1 MSHKLTSNSLNNR
14 PLKDETKL
22 LDKLF
27 STVVKF
33 SPKLLIAILILPV
46 LGGLLGVLLPAFGWL
61 PALDRT
67 QFGLQ
72 GFQQLVQT
80 PGIAQ
85 MIGLSFFS
93 SIVSGLLAFV
103 ITLLLLANYFDSPWL
118 ARIQRLLGPILVIPH
133 AATAIAIAF
142 LITPSGMIARL
153 LSPWLTG
160 WQSPTDWLLPHDPY
174 GISIIL
180 GLTLK
185 ELPFLLLMTL
195 GAIAQPELNIKL
207 RAQYRVALSL
217 GYYPITAF
225 FKAVLPNIYPLMRL
239 PMLAILAYASA
250 SVEMPLILG
259 PNTPPTLA
267 VAIMNWFH
275 DVDLSLRIKA
285 SAGAILQLFVTLSV
299 LFTWWLLEK
308 ITRAISSKSLSNGQ
322 RTYGDVFW
330 SKIINIFTLLLISF
344 IALAL
349 IGMVFWS
356 FAGFW
361 QFPLALPE
369 QWVIMHWQSALL
381 QVQTPIINSLSI
393 GLVATSIALILTL
406 LTLEFEKQNGA
417 QLSRFSSVIIYLPL
431 MIPSIAFL
439 FGLVWLQEAVHSK
452 ATFINVALAHLLF
465 VLPYVFLS
473 LATSYRLLDSRYA
486 QVAASLG
493 ASPIKIFLQLSLP
506 QLLMPMMMASAL
518 GLAISFSQ
526 YLPTLLVGG
535 GRLNTVTT
543 EAVSL
548 ANGASRRTSAVY
560 ALIQMLL
567 PAIAFSLIW
576 LISMRK
582 NRQKAQVKHN
592 NKTASYITKV
602 NR

>member
-1 MSHKLTSNSLNNR
+1 MSNSLI
-14 PLKDETKL
+14 TKTKTR
-22 LDKLF
+22 DSFF
-27 STVVKF
+27 STIVKI
-33 SPKLLIAILILPV
+33 SPKLLMAILILPV
-46 LGGLLGVLLPAFGWL
+46 LGGLLGVILPAFGWL
-61 PALDRT
+61 PALDKT
-67 QFGLQ
+67 QFNLQ
-72 GFQQLVQT
+72 GFEQLMQT

-93 SIVSGLLAFV
+93 SMVSGLLAFI
-103 ITLLLLANYFDSPWL
+103 ITLLLIATYFDSPWL

-133 AATAIAIAF
+133 AAAAIAIAF

-153 LSPWLTG
+153 LSPWITG
-160 WQSPTDWLLPHDPY
+160 WQSPIDWLLPHDPY
-174 GISIIL
+174 GISIIM

-195 GAIAQPELNIKL
+195 SAIAQPALNIKL
-207 RAQYRVALSL
+207 RAQYRLALSL
-217 GYYPITAF
+217 GYYPMTAF

-239 PMLAILAYASA
+239 PILAILAYASA

-285 SAGAILQLFVTLSV
+285 SAGALLQLLITVAV
-299 LFTWWLLEK
+299 LITWWILERLTLA
-308 ITRAISSKSLSNGQ
+308 ITCKSLSNGQ
-322 RTYGDVFW
+322 RQYGDIVWAKVISVF
-330 SKIINIFTLLLISF
+330 TVLLISS

-349 IGMVFWS
+349 LGMVFWS
-356 FAGFW
+356 FAGYW

-369 QWVIMHWQSALL
+369 QWVLLHWKSALL

-393 GLVATSIALILTL
+393 GFVSTSVAVILTL
-406 LTLEFEKQNGA
+406 LTLEYEKQNGA
-417 QLSRFSSVIIYLPL
+417 QLSNYSSLIIYLPL

-439 FGLVWLQEAVHSK
+439 FGLVWLQEALHSK
-452 ATFINVALAHLLF
+452 TTFINVALAHLLF

-473 LATSYRLLDSRYA
+473 LATSYRKLDPRYA

-493 ASPIKIFLQLSLP
+493 ASPLKIFLQVSLP
-506 QLLMPMMMASAL
+506 QLLMPILMASAL

-567 PAIAFSLIW
+567 PAIAFSMIW
-576 LISMRK
+576 LVST
-582 NRQKAQVKHN
+582 RQNKQRAQQM
-592 NKTASYITKV
+592 KTEVTL
-602 NR
+602 

>member
-1 MSHKLTSNSLNNR
+1 MSNSLI
-14 PLKDETKL
+14 TKTKTR
-22 LDKLF
+22 DSFF
-27 STVVKF
+27 STIVNI
-33 SPKLLIAILILPV
+33 SPKLLMAILILPV
-46 LGGLLGVLLPAFGWL
+46 LGGLLGVILPAFGWL
-61 PALDRT
+61 PALDKT
-67 QFGLQ
+67 QFNLQ
-72 GFQQLVQT
+72 GFEQLMQT

-93 SIVSGLLAFV
+93 SMVSGLLAFI
-103 ITLLLLANYFDSPWL
+103 ITLLLIATYFDSPWL

-133 AATAIAIAF
+133 AAAAIAIAF

-153 LSPWLTG
+153 LSPWITG
-160 WQSPTDWLLPHDPY
+160 WQSPIDWLLPHDPY
-174 GISIIL
+174 GISIIM

-195 GAIAQPELNIKL
+195 SAIAQPALNIKL
-207 RAQYRVALSL
+207 CAQYRLALSL
-217 GYYPITAF
+217 GYYPMTAF

-239 PMLAILAYASA
+239 PILAILAYASA

-285 SAGAILQLFVTLSV
+285 SAGALLQLLITVAV
-299 LFTWWLLEK
+299 LITWWILERLTLA
-308 ITRAISSKSLSNGQ
+308 ITCKSLSNGQ
-322 RTYGDVFW
+322 RQYGDILWAKV
-330 SKIINIFTLLLISF
+330 INIFTVLLISS

-349 IGMVFWS
+349 LGMVFWS
-356 FAGFW
+356 FAGYW

-369 QWVIMHWQSALL
+369 QWVLLHWKSALI

-393 GLVATSIALILTL
+393 GLVSTSVAVTLTL

-417 QLSRFSSVIIYLPL
+417 QLSNYSSLIIYLPL

-439 FGLVWLQEAVHSK
+439 FGLVWLQEALHSK
-452 ATFINVALAHLLF
+452 TTFINVALAHLLF

-473 LATSYRLLDSRYA
+473 LATSYRKLDPRYA

-493 ASPIKIFLQLSLP
+493 ASPLKIFLQVSLP
-506 QLLMPMMMASAL
+506 QLFMPILMASAL

-567 PAIAFSLIW
+567 PAIAFSMIW
-576 LISMRK
+576 LVST
-582 NRQKAQVKHN
+582 RQ
-592 NKTASYITKV
+592 NKQRTQKIKSEVTL
-602 NR
+602 

>member
-1 MSHKLTSNSLNNR
+1 MSNSLI
-14 PLKDETKL
+14 TKTKTR
-22 LDKLF
+22 DSFF
-27 STVVKF
+27 STIVKI
-33 SPKLLIAILILPV
+33 SPKLLMAILILPV
-46 LGGLLGVLLPAFGWL
+46 LGGLLGVILPAFGWL
-61 PALDRT
+61 PALDKT
-67 QFGLQ
+67 QFNLQ
-72 GFQQLVQT
+72 GFEQLMQT
-80 PGIAQ
+80 PGIVQ

-93 SIVSGLLAFV
+93 SIVSGLLAFI
-103 ITLLLLANYFDSPWL
+103 ITLLLIATYFDSPWL

-133 AATAIAIAF
+133 AAAAIAIAF

-153 LSPWLTG
+153 LSPWITG
-160 WQSPTDWLLPHDPY
+160 WQSPIDWLLPHDPY
-174 GISIIL
+174 GISIIM

-195 GAIAQPELNIKL
+195 SAIAQPALNIKL
-207 RAQYRVALSL
+207 RAQYRLALSL
-217 GYYPITAF
+217 GYYPMTAF

-239 PMLAILAYASA
+239 PILAILAYASA

-285 SAGAILQLFVTLSV
+285 SAGALLQLLITVAV
-299 LFTWWLLEK
+299 LITWWILERLTLA
-308 ITRAISSKSLSNGQ
+308 ITCKSLSNGQ
-322 RTYGDVFW
+322 RQYGDIVWAKVISVF
-330 SKIINIFTLLLISF
+330 TVLLISS

-349 IGMVFWS
+349 LGMVFWS
-356 FAGFW
+356 FAGYW

-369 QWVIMHWQSALL
+369 QWVLLHWKSALL

-393 GLVATSIALILTL
+393 GFVSTSVAVILTL
-406 LTLEFEKQNGA
+406 LTLEYEKQNGA
-417 QLSRFSSVIIYLPL
+417 QLSNYSSLIIYLPL

-439 FGLVWLQEAVHSK
+439 FGLVWLQEALHSK
-452 ATFINVALAHLLF
+452 TTFINVALAHLLF

-473 LATSYRLLDSRYA
+473 LATSYRKLDPRYA

-493 ASPIKIFLQLSLP
+493 ASPLKIFLQVSLP
-506 QLLMPMMMASAL
+506 QLLMPILMASAL

-567 PAIAFSLIW
+567 PAIAFSMIW
-576 LISMRK
+576 LVSTRQNKQRTHKMK
-582 NRQKAQVKHN
+582 NEV
-592 NKTASYITKV
+592 TL
-602 NR
+602 

>member
-1 MSHKLTSNSLNNR
+1 MSNSLI
-14 PLKDETKL
+14 TKTKTR
-22 LDKLF
+22 DSFF
-27 STVVKF
+27 STIVKI
-33 SPKLLIAILILPV
+33 SPKLLMAILILPV
-46 LGGLLGVLLPAFGWL
+46 LGGLLGVILPAFGWL
-61 PALDRT
+61 PALDKT
-67 QFGLQ
+67 QFNLQ
-72 GFQQLVQT
+72 GFEQLMQT
-80 PGIAQ
+80 PGIVQ

-93 SIVSGLLAFV
+93 SIVSGLLAFI
-103 ITLLLLANYFDSPWL
+103 ITLLLIATYFDSPWL

-133 AATAIAIAF
+133 AAAAIAIAF

-153 LSPWLTG
+153 LSPWITG
-160 WQSPTDWLLPHDPY
+160 WQSPIDWLLPHDPY
-174 GISIIL
+174 GISIIM

-195 GAIAQPELNIKL
+195 SAIAQPALNIKL
-207 RAQYRVALSL
+207 RAQYRLALSL
-217 GYYPITAF
+217 GYYPMTAF

-239 PMLAILAYASA
+239 PILAILAYASA

-285 SAGAILQLFVTLSV
+285 SAGALLQLLITVAV
-299 LFTWWLLEK
+299 LITWWILERLTLA
-308 ITRAISSKSLSNGQ
+308 ITCKSLSNGQ
-322 RTYGDVFW
+322 RQYGDIVWAKVISVF
-330 SKIINIFTLLLISF
+330 TVLLISS

-349 IGMVFWS
+349 LGMVFWS
-356 FAGFW
+356 FAGYW

-369 QWVIMHWQSALL
+369 QWVLLHWKSALL

-393 GLVATSIALILTL
+393 GLVSTSVAVILTL
-406 LTLEFEKQNGA
+406 LTLEYEKQNGA
-417 QLSRFSSVIIYLPL
+417 QLSNYSSLIIYLPL

-439 FGLVWLQEAVHSK
+439 FGLVWLQEALHSK
-452 ATFINVALAHLLF
+452 TTFINVALAHLLF

-473 LATSYRLLDSRYA
+473 LATSYRKLDPRYA

-493 ASPIKIFLQLSLP
+493 ASPLKIFLQVSLP
-506 QLLMPMMMASAL
+506 QLFMPILMASAL

-567 PAIAFSLIW
+567 PAIAFSMIW
-576 LISMRK
+576 LVSTRQNKQRTQKMK
-582 NRQKAQVKHN
+582 NEV
-592 NKTASYITKV
+592 TL
-602 NR
+602 

>member
-1 MSHKLTSNSLNNR
+1 MSNSLI
-14 PLKDETKL
+14 TKTKT
-22 LDKLF
+22 LDSFF
-27 STVVKF
+27 STIVNIC
-33 SPKLLIAILILPV
+33 PKLLMAILILPV
-46 LGGLLGVLLPAFGWL
+46 LGGLLGVILPAFGWL
-61 PALDRT
+61 PALDKT
-67 QFGLQ
+67 QFNLQ
-72 GFQQLVQT
+72 GFEQLMQT

-93 SIVSGLLAFV
+93 SMVSGLLAFI
-103 ITLLLLANYFDSPWL
+103 ITLLLIATYFDSPWL

-133 AATAIAIAF
+133 AAAAIAIAF

-153 LSPWLTG
+153 LSPWITG
-160 WQSPTDWLLPHDPY
+160 WQSPIDWLLPHDPY
-174 GISIIL
+174 GISIIM

-195 GAIAQPELNIKL
+195 SAIAQPALNIKL
-207 RAQYRVALSL
+207 RAQYRLALSL
-217 GYYPITAF
+217 GYYPMTAF

-239 PMLAILAYASA
+239 PILAILAYASA

-285 SAGAILQLFVTLSV
+285 SAGALLQLLITVAV
-299 LFTWWLLEK
+299 LITWWILERLTLA
-308 ITRAISSKSLSNGQ
+308 ITCKSLSNGQ
-322 RTYGDVFW
+322 RQYGDIVWAKVISVF
-330 SKIINIFTLLLISF
+330 TVLLISS

-349 IGMVFWS
+349 LGMVFWS
-356 FAGFW
+356 FAGYW

-369 QWVIMHWQSALL
+369 QWVLLHWKSALL

-393 GLVATSIALILTL
+393 GLVSTSVAVILTL
-406 LTLEFEKQNGA
+406 LTLEYEKQNGA
-417 QLSRFSSVIIYLPL
+417 QLSNYSSLIIYLPL

-439 FGLVWLQEAVHSK
+439 FGLVWLQEALHSK
-452 ATFINVALAHLLF
+452 TTFINVALAHLLF

-473 LATSYRLLDSRYA
+473 LATSYRKLDPRYA

-493 ASPIKIFLQLSLP
+493 ASPLKIFLQVSLP
-506 QLLMPMMMASAL
+506 QLLMPILMASAL

-567 PAIAFSLIW
+567 PAIAFSMIW
-576 LISMRK
+576 LVST
-582 NRQKAQVKHN
+582 RQNKQRAQQM
-592 NKTASYITKV
+592 KTEVTL
-602 NR
+602 

>member
-1 MSHKLTSNSLNNR
+1 MNKPLTSN
-14 PLKDETKL
+14 TKMH
-22 LDKLF
+22 DRLF
-27 STVVKF
+27 NAIVSF
-33 SPKLLIAILILPV
+33 SPKLLVAILVLPV
-46 LGGLLGVLLPAFGWL
+46 LGGLLGVILPAFGWL
-61 PALDRT
+61 PALDKT
-67 QFGLQ
+67 QFGVQ
-72 GFQQLVQT
+72 GFQQLMQS
-80 PGIAQ
+80 PGITQ

-93 SIVSGLLAFV
+93 SLISGLLAFT

-133 AATAIAIAF
+133 AAAAIAIAF

-153 LSPWLTG
+153 FSPWLSG
-160 WQSPTDWLLPHDPY
+160 WQSPIDWLLPHDPY
-174 GISIIL
+174 GISIIM

-195 GAIAQPELNIKL
+195 SAIAQPDLNIKL
-207 RAQYRVALSL
+207 RAQYRLALSL
-217 GYYPITAF
+217 GYYPMTAF
-225 FKAVLPNIYPLMRL
+225 FKAVFPNIYPLMRL
-239 PMLAILAYASA
+239 PLLAVLAYGSA

-285 SAGAILQLFVTLSV
+285 SAGALLQLLVTVSV
-299 LFTWWLLEK
+299 LITWWLLERL
-308 ITRAISSKSLSNGQ
+308 TLAISCKSLSNGQ
-322 RTYGDVFW
+322 RSYGDALW
-330 SKIINIFTLLLISF
+330 AKIINVFTVLLISS

-349 IGMVFWS
+349 LGLVFWS
-356 FAGFW
+356 FAGYW

-369 QWVIMHWQSALL
+369 QWVLLHWQSALL
-381 QVQTPIINSLSI
+381 QVQTPMINSLSI
-393 GLVATSIALILTL
+393 GLVATSIAVILTL
-406 LTLEFEKQNGA
+406 LSLEYEKQNGI
-417 QLSRFSSVIIYLPL
+417 QLSRFSSLIIYLPL

-439 FGLVWLQEAVHSK
+439 FGLVWLQETLHSK
-452 ATFINVALAHLLF
+452 TTFINVALAHLLF

-473 LATSYRLLDSRYA
+473 LATSYRRLDPRYA

-493 ASPIKIFLQLSLP
+493 ASPVKIFLQVSLP
-506 QLLMPMMMASAL
+506 QLLMPILMASAL

-535 GRLNTVTT
+535 GRINTVTT

-548 ANGASRRTSAVY
+548 ANGDSRRTSAVY

-567 PAIAFSLIW
+567 PAIAFSIIW
-576 LISMRK
+576 LVSTRQK
-582 NRQKAQVKHN
+582 RQKAQAN
-592 NKTASYITKV
+592 RDNKTARYISKA
-602 NR
+602 NL

>member
-1 MSHKLTSNSLNNR
+1 MSNSLI
-14 PLKDETKL
+14 TKTKT
-22 LDKLF
+22 LDSFF
-27 STVVKF
+27 STIVNIC
-33 SPKLLIAILILPV
+33 PKLLMAILILPV
-46 LGGLLGVLLPAFGWL
+46 LGGLLGVILPAFGWL
-61 PALDRT
+61 PALDKT
-67 QFGLQ
+67 QFNLQ
-72 GFQQLVQT
+72 GFEQLMQT

-93 SIVSGLLAFV
+93 SMVSGLLAFI
-103 ITLLLLANYFDSPWL
+103 ITLLLIATYFDSPWL

-133 AATAIAIAF
+133 AAAAIAIAF

-153 LSPWLTG
+153 LSPWITG
-160 WQSPTDWLLPHDPY
+160 WQSPIDWLLPHDPY
-174 GISIIL
+174 GISIIM

-195 GAIAQPELNIKL
+195 SAIAQPTLNIKL
-207 RAQYRVALSL
+207 RAQYRLALSL
-217 GYYPITAF
+217 GYYPMTAF

-239 PMLAILAYASA
+239 PILAILAYASA

-285 SAGAILQLFVTLSV
+285 SAGALLQLLITVAV
-299 LFTWWLLEK
+299 LITWWILERLTLA
-308 ITRAISSKSLSNGQ
+308 ITCKSLSNGQ
-322 RTYGDVFW
+322 RQYGDIVWAKVISVF
-330 SKIINIFTLLLISF
+330 TVLLISS

-349 IGMVFWS
+349 LGMVFWS
-356 FAGFW
+356 FAGYW

-369 QWVIMHWQSALL
+369 QWVLLHWKSALL

-393 GLVATSIALILTL
+393 GLVSTSVAVILTL
-406 LTLEFEKQNGA
+406 LTLEYEKQNGA
-417 QLSRFSSVIIYLPL
+417 QLSNYSSLIIYLPL

-439 FGLVWLQEAVHSK
+439 FGLVWLQEALHSK
-452 ATFINVALAHLLF
+452 TTFINVALAHLLF

-473 LATSYRLLDSRYA
+473 LATSYRKLDPRYA

-493 ASPIKIFLQLSLP
+493 ASPLKIFLQVSLP
-506 QLLMPMMMASAL
+506 QLLMPILMASAL

-567 PAIAFSLIW
+567 PAIAFSMIW
-576 LISMRK
+576 LVST
-582 NRQKAQVKHN
+582 RQNKQRAQQM
-592 NKTASYITKV
+592 KTEVTL
-602 NR
+602 

>member
-1 MSHKLTSNSLNNR
+1 MSNSLI
-14 PLKDETKL
+14 TKTKTR
-22 LDKLF
+22 DSFF
-27 STVVKF
+27 STIVKI
-33 SPKLLIAILILPV
+33 SPKLLMAILILPV
-46 LGGLLGVLLPAFGWL
+46 LGGLLGVILPAFGWL
-61 PALDRT
+61 PALDKT
-67 QFGLQ
+67 QFNLQ
-72 GFQQLVQT
+72 GFEQLMQT
-80 PGIAQ
+80 PGIVQ

-93 SIVSGLLAFV
+93 SIVSGLLAFI
-103 ITLLLLANYFDSPWL
+103 ITLLLIATYFDSPWL

-133 AATAIAIAF
+133 AAAAIAIAF

-153 LSPWLTG
+153 LSPWITG
-160 WQSPTDWLLPHDPY
+160 WQSPIDWLLPHDPY
-174 GISIIL
+174 GISIIM

-195 GAIAQPELNIKL
+195 SAIAQPALNIKL
-207 RAQYRVALSL
+207 RAQYRLALSL
-217 GYYPITAF
+217 GYYPMTAF

-239 PMLAILAYASA
+239 PILAILAYASA

-285 SAGAILQLFVTLSV
+285 SAGALLQLLITVAV
-299 LFTWWLLEK
+299 LITWWILERLTLA
-308 ITRAISSKSLSNGQ
+308 ITCKSLSNGQ
-322 RTYGDVFW
+322 RQYGDIVWAKVISVF
-330 SKIINIFTLLLISF
+330 TALLISS

-349 IGMVFWS
+349 LGMVFWS
-356 FAGFW
+356 FAGYW

-369 QWVIMHWQSALL
+369 QWVLLHWKSALL

-393 GLVATSIALILTL
+393 GFVSTSVAVILTL
-406 LTLEFEKQNGA
+406 LTLEYEKQNGA
-417 QLSRFSSVIIYLPL
+417 QLSNYSSLIIYLPL

-439 FGLVWLQEAVHSK
+439 FGLVWLQEALHSK
-452 ATFINVALAHLLF
+452 TTFINVALAHLLF

-473 LATSYRLLDSRYA
+473 LATSYRKLDPRYA

-493 ASPIKIFLQLSLP
+493 SSPLKIFLQVSLP
-506 QLLMPMMMASAL
+506 QLLMPILMASAL

-567 PAIAFSLIW
+567 PAIAFSMIW
-576 LISMRK
+576 LVST
-582 NRQKAQVKHN
+582 RQ
-592 NKTASYITKV
+592 NKQRTQKIKSEVTL
-602 NR
+602 

>member
-1 MSHKLTSNSLNNR
+1 MSNSLI
-14 PLKDETKL
+14 TKTKTR
-22 LDKLF
+22 DSFF
-27 STVVKF
+27 STIVKI
-33 SPKLLIAILILPV
+33 SPKLLMAILILPV
-46 LGGLLGVLLPAFGWL
+46 LGGLLGVILPAFGWL
-61 PALDRT
+61 PALDKT
-67 QFGLQ
+67 QFNLQ
-72 GFQQLVQT
+72 GFEQLMQT
-80 PGIAQ
+80 PGIVQ

-93 SIVSGLLAFV
+93 SIVSGLLAFI
-103 ITLLLLANYFDSPWL
+103 ITLLLIATYFDSPWL

-133 AATAIAIAF
+133 AAAAIAIAF

-153 LSPWLTG
+153 LSPWITG
-160 WQSPTDWLLPHDPY
+160 WQSPIDWLLPHDPY
-174 GISIIL
+174 GISIIM

-195 GAIAQPELNIKL
+195 SAIAQPALNIKL
-207 RAQYRVALSL
+207 RAQYRLALSL
-217 GYYPITAF
+217 GYYPMTAF

-239 PMLAILAYASA
+239 PILAILAYASA

-285 SAGAILQLFVTLSV
+285 SAGALLQLLITVAV
-299 LFTWWLLEK
+299 LITWWILERLTLA
-308 ITRAISSKSLSNGQ
+308 ITCKSLSNGQ
-322 RTYGDVFW
+322 RQYGDIVWAKVISVF
-330 SKIINIFTLLLISF
+330 TALLISS

-349 IGMVFWS
+349 LGMVFWS
-356 FAGFW
+356 FAGYW

-369 QWVIMHWQSALL
+369 QWVLLHWKSALL

-393 GLVATSIALILTL
+393 GFVSTSVAVILTL
-406 LTLEFEKQNGA
+406 LTLEYEKQNGA
-417 QLSRFSSVIIYLPL
+417 QLSNYSSLIIYLPL

-439 FGLVWLQEAVHSK
+439 FGLVWLQEALHSK
-452 ATFINVALAHLLF
+452 TTFINVALAHLLF

-473 LATSYRLLDSRYA
+473 LATSYRKLDPRYA

-493 ASPIKIFLQLSLP
+493 ASPLKIFLQVSLP
-506 QLLMPMMMASAL
+506 QLLMPILMASAL

-567 PAIAFSLIW
+567 PAIAFSMIW
-576 LISMRK
+576 LVSTRQNKQRTHKMK
-582 NRQKAQVKHN
+582 NEV
-592 NKTASYITKV
+592 TL
-602 NR
+602 

>member
-1 MSHKLTSNSLNNR
+1 M
-14 PLKDETKL
+14 
-22 LDKLF
+22 
-27 STVVKF
+27 
-33 SPKLLIAILILPV
+33 AILILPV
-46 LGGLLGVLLPAFGWL
+46 LGGLLGVILPAFGWL
-61 PALDRT
+61 PALDKT
-67 QFGLQ
+67 QFNLQ
-72 GFQQLVQT
+72 GFEQLMQT

-93 SIVSGLLAFV
+93 SMVSGLLAFI
-103 ITLLLLANYFDSPWL
+103 ITLLLIATYFDSPWL

-133 AATAIAIAF
+133 AAAAIAIAF

-153 LSPWLTG
+153 LSPWITG
-160 WQSPTDWLLPHDPY
+160 WQSPIDWLLPHDPY
-174 GISIIL
+174 GISIIM

-195 GAIAQPELNIKL
+195 SAIAQPTLNIKL
-207 RAQYRVALSL
+207 RAQYRLALSL
-217 GYYPITAF
+217 GYYPMTAF

-239 PMLAILAYASA
+239 PILAILAYASA

-285 SAGAILQLFVTLSV
+285 SAGALLQLLITVAV
-299 LFTWWLLEK
+299 LITWWILERLTLA
-308 ITRAISSKSLSNGQ
+308 ITCKSLSNGQ
-322 RTYGDVFW
+322 RQYGDIVWAKVISVF
-330 SKIINIFTLLLISF
+330 TVLLISS

-349 IGMVFWS
+349 LGMVFWS
-356 FAGFW
+356 FAGYW

-369 QWVIMHWQSALL
+369 QWVLLHWKSALL

-393 GLVATSIALILTL
+393 GLVSTSVAVILTL
-406 LTLEFEKQNGA
+406 LALEYEKQNGA
-417 QLSRFSSVIIYLPL
+417 QLSNYSSLIIYLPL

-439 FGLVWLQEAVHSK
+439 FGLVWLQEALHSK
-452 ATFINVALAHLLF
+452 TTFINVALAHLLF

-473 LATSYRLLDSRYA
+473 LATSYRKLDPRYA

-493 ASPIKIFLQLSLP
+493 ASPLKIFLQVSLP
-506 QLLMPMMMASAL
+506 QLLMPILMASAL

-567 PAIAFSLIW
+567 PAIAFSMIW
-576 LISMRK
+576 LVST
-582 NRQKAQVKHN
+582 RQNKQRAQQM
-592 NKTASYITKV
+592 KTEVTL
-602 NR
+602 

>member
-1 MSHKLTSNSLNNR
+1 MSNSLI
-14 PLKDETKL
+14 TKTKTKTR
-22 LDKLF
+22 DSFF
-27 STVVKF
+27 STIVKI
-33 SPKLLIAILILPV
+33 SPKLLMAILILPV
-46 LGGLLGVLLPAFGWL
+46 LGGLLGVILPAFGWL
-61 PALDRT
+61 PALDKT
-67 QFGLQ
+67 QFNLQ
-72 GFQQLVQT
+72 GFEQLMQT
-80 PGIAQ
+80 PGIMQ

-93 SIVSGLLAFV
+93 SIVSGLLAFI
-103 ITLLLLANYFDSPWL
+103 ITLLLIATYFDSPWL

-133 AATAIAIAF
+133 AAAAIAIAF

-153 LSPWLTG
+153 LSPWITG
-160 WQSPTDWLLPHDPY
+160 WQSPIDWLLPHDPY
-174 GISIIL
+174 GISIIM

-195 GAIAQPELNIKL
+195 SAIAQPALNIKL
-207 RAQYRVALSL
+207 RAQYRLALSL
-217 GYYPITAF
+217 GYYPMTAF

-239 PMLAILAYASA
+239 PILAILAYASA

-285 SAGAILQLFVTLSV
+285 SAGALLQLLITVAV
-299 LFTWWLLEK
+299 LITWWILERLTLA
-308 ITRAISSKSLSNGQ
+308 ITCKSLSNGQ
-322 RTYGDVFW
+322 RQYGDIVWAKVISVF
-330 SKIINIFTLLLISF
+330 TVLLISS

-349 IGMVFWS
+349 LGMVFWS
-356 FAGFW
+356 FAGYW

-369 QWVIMHWQSALL
+369 QWVLLHWKSALL

-393 GLVATSIALILTL
+393 GFVSTSVAVILTL
-406 LTLEFEKQNGA
+406 LTLEYEKQNGA
-417 QLSRFSSVIIYLPL
+417 QLSNYSSLIIYLPL

-439 FGLVWLQEAVHSK
+439 FGLVWLQEALHSK
-452 ATFINVALAHLLF
+452 TTFINVALAHLLF

-473 LATSYRLLDSRYA
+473 LATSYRKLDPRYA

-493 ASPIKIFLQLSLP
+493 ASPLKIFLQVSLP
-506 QLLMPMMMASAL
+506 QLLMPILMASAL

-567 PAIAFSLIW
+567 PAIAFSMIW
-576 LISMRK
+576 LVST
-582 NRQKAQVKHN
+582 RQ
-592 NKTASYITKV
+592 NKQRTHKMKSEVTL
-602 NR
+602 

>member
-1 MSHKLTSNSLNNR
+1 MSNSLI
-14 PLKDETKL
+14 TKTKTKTR
-22 LDKLF
+22 DSFF
-27 STVVKF
+27 STIVKI
-33 SPKLLIAILILPV
+33 SPKLLMAILILPV
-46 LGGLLGVLLPAFGWL
+46 LGGLLGVILPAFGWL
-61 PALDRT
+61 PALDKT
-67 QFGLQ
+67 QFNLQ
-72 GFQQLVQT
+72 GFEQLMQT
-80 PGIAQ
+80 PGIMQ

-93 SIVSGLLAFV
+93 SIVSGLLAFI
-103 ITLLLLANYFDSPWL
+103 ITLLLIATYFDSPWL

-133 AATAIAIAF
+133 AAAAIAIAF

-153 LSPWLTG
+153 LSPWITG
-160 WQSPTDWLLPHDPY
+160 WQSPIDWLLPHDPY
-174 GISIIL
+174 GISIIM

-195 GAIAQPELNIKL
+195 SAIAQPALNIKL
-207 RAQYRVALSL
+207 RAQYRLALSL
-217 GYYPITAF
+217 GYYPMTAF

-239 PMLAILAYASA
+239 PILAILAYASA

-285 SAGAILQLFVTLSV
+285 SAGALLQLLITVAV
-299 LFTWWLLEK
+299 LITWWILERLTLA
-308 ITRAISSKSLSNGQ
+308 ITCKSLSNGQ
-322 RTYGDVFW
+322 RQYGDIVWAKVISVF
-330 SKIINIFTLLLISF
+330 TVLLISS

-349 IGMVFWS
+349 LGMVFWS
-356 FAGFW
+356 FAGYW

-369 QWVIMHWQSALL
+369 QWVLLHWKSALL

-393 GLVATSIALILTL
+393 GLVSTSVAVILTL
-406 LTLEFEKQNGA
+406 LTLEYEKQNGA
-417 QLSRFSSVIIYLPL
+417 QLSNYSSLIIYLPL

-439 FGLVWLQEAVHSK
+439 FGLVWLQEALHSK
-452 ATFINVALAHLLF
+452 TTFINVALAHLLF

-473 LATSYRLLDSRYA
+473 LATSYRKLDPRYA

-493 ASPIKIFLQLSLP
+493 ASPLKIFLQVSLP
-506 QLLMPMMMASAL
+506 QLLMPILMASAL

-567 PAIAFSLIW
+567 PAIAFSMIW
-576 LISMRK
+576 LVST
-582 NRQKAQVKHN
+582 RQ
-592 NKTASYITKV
+592 NKQRTHKIKSEVTL
-602 NR
+602 

>member
-1 MSHKLTSNSLNNR
+1 MSNSLI
-14 PLKDETKL
+14 TKTKTKTR
-22 LDKLF
+22 DSFF
-27 STVVKF
+27 STIVKI
-33 SPKLLIAILILPV
+33 SPKLLMAILILPV
-46 LGGLLGVLLPAFGWL
+46 LGGLLGVILPAFGWL
-61 PALDRT
+61 PALDKT
-67 QFGLQ
+67 QFNLQ
-72 GFQQLVQT
+72 GFEQLMQT
-80 PGIAQ
+80 PGIMQ

-93 SIVSGLLAFV
+93 SIVSGLLAFI
-103 ITLLLLANYFDSPWL
+103 ITLLLIATYFDSPWL

-133 AATAIAIAF
+133 AAAAIAIAF

-153 LSPWLTG
+153 LSPWITG
-160 WQSPTDWLLPHDPY
+160 WQSPIDWLLPHDPY
-174 GISIIL
+174 GISIIM

-195 GAIAQPELNIKL
+195 SAIAQPALNIKL
-207 RAQYRVALSL
+207 RAQYRLALSL
-217 GYYPITAF
+217 GYYPMTAF

-239 PMLAILAYASA
+239 PILAILAYASA

-285 SAGAILQLFVTLSV
+285 SAGALLQLLITVAV
-299 LFTWWLLEK
+299 LITWWILERLTLA
-308 ITRAISSKSLSNGQ
+308 ITCKSLSNGQ
-322 RTYGDVFW
+322 RQYGDIVWAKVISVF
-330 SKIINIFTLLLISF
+330 TVLLISS

-349 IGMVFWS
+349 LGMVFWS
-356 FAGFW
+356 FAGYW

-369 QWVIMHWQSALL
+369 QWVLLHWKSALL

-393 GLVATSIALILTL
+393 GLVSTSVAVILTL
-406 LTLEFEKQNGA
+406 LTLEYEKQNGA
-417 QLSRFSSVIIYLPL
+417 QLSNYSSLIIYLPL

-439 FGLVWLQEAVHSK
+439 FGLVWLQEALHSK
-452 ATFINVALAHLLF
+452 TTFINVALAHLLF

-473 LATSYRLLDSRYA
+473 LATSYRKLDPRYA

-493 ASPIKIFLQLSLP
+493 ASPLKIFLQVSLP
-506 QLLMPMMMASAL
+506 QLLMPILMASAL

-567 PAIAFSLIW
+567 PAIAFSMIW
-576 LISMRK
+576 LVST
-582 NRQKAQVKHN
+582 RQ
-592 NKTASYITKV
+592 NKQRTHKMKSEVTL
-602 NR
+602 

>member
-1 MSHKLTSNSLNNR
+1 MSNSLI
-14 PLKDETKL
+14 TKTKTR
-22 LDKLF
+22 DSFF
-27 STVVKF
+27 STIVKI
-33 SPKLLIAILILPV
+33 SPKLLMAILILPV
-46 LGGLLGVLLPAFGWL
+46 LGGLLGVILPAFGWL
-61 PALDRT
+61 PALDKT
-67 QFGLQ
+67 QLNLQ
-72 GFQQLVQT
+72 GFEQLMQT
-80 PGIAQ
+80 PGIVQ
-85 MIGLSFFS
+85 MIGLSFLS
-93 SIVSGLLAFV
+93 SIVSGLLAFI
-103 ITLLLLANYFDSPWL
+103 ITLLLIATYFDSPWL

-133 AATAIAIAF
+133 AAAAIAIAF

-153 LSPWLTG
+153 LSPWITG
-160 WQSPTDWLLPHDPY
+160 WQSPIDWLLPHDPY
-174 GISIIL
+174 GISIIM

-195 GAIAQPELNIKL
+195 SAIAQPALNIKL
-207 RAQYRVALSL
+207 RAQYRLALSL
-217 GYYPITAF
+217 GYYPMTAF

-239 PMLAILAYASA
+239 PILAILAYASA

-285 SAGAILQLFVTLSV
+285 SAGALLQLLITVAV
-299 LFTWWLLEK
+299 LITWWILERLTLA
-308 ITRAISSKSLSNGQ
+308 ITCKSLSNGQ
-322 RTYGDVFW
+322 RQYGDIVWAKVISVF
-330 SKIINIFTLLLISF
+330 TVLLISS

-349 IGMVFWS
+349 LGMVFWS
-356 FAGFW
+356 FAGYW

-369 QWVIMHWQSALL
+369 QWVLLHWKSALL

-393 GLVATSIALILTL
+393 GFVSTSVAVILTL
-406 LTLEFEKQNGA
+406 LTLEYEKQNGA
-417 QLSRFSSVIIYLPL
+417 QLSNYSSLIIYLPL

-439 FGLVWLQEAVHSK
+439 FGLVWLQEALHSK
-452 ATFINVALAHLLF
+452 TTFINVALAHLLF

-473 LATSYRLLDSRYA
+473 LATSYRKLDPRYA

-493 ASPIKIFLQLSLP
+493 ASPLKIFLQVSLP
-506 QLLMPMMMASAL
+506 QLLMPILMASAL

-567 PAIAFSLIW
+567 PAIAFSMIW
-576 LISMRK
+576 LVSTRQNKQRTHKMK
-582 NRQKAQVKHN
+582 NEV
-592 NKTASYITKV
+592 TL
-602 NR
+602 

>member
-1 MSHKLTSNSLNNR
+1 MSNSLI
-14 PLKDETKL
+14 TKTKTR
-22 LDKLF
+22 DSFF
-27 STVVKF
+27 STIVKI
-33 SPKLLIAILILPV
+33 SPKLLMAILILPV
-46 LGGLLGVLLPAFGWL
+46 LGGLLGVILPAFGWL
-61 PALDRT
+61 PALDKT
-67 QFGLQ
+67 QFNLQ
-72 GFQQLVQT
+72 GFEQLMQT
-80 PGIAQ
+80 PGIVQ

-93 SIVSGLLAFV
+93 SIVSGLLAFI
-103 ITLLLLANYFDSPWL
+103 ITLLLIATYFDSPWL

-133 AATAIAIAF
+133 AAAAIAIAF

-153 LSPWLTG
+153 LSPWITG
-160 WQSPTDWLLPHDPY
+160 WQSPIDWLLPHDPY
-174 GISIIL
+174 GISIIM

-195 GAIAQPELNIKL
+195 SAIAQPALNIKL
-207 RAQYRVALSL
+207 RAQYRLALSL
-217 GYYPITAF
+217 GYYPMTAF

-239 PMLAILAYASA
+239 PILAILAYASA

-285 SAGAILQLFVTLSV
+285 SAGALLQLLITVAV
-299 LFTWWLLEK
+299 LITWWILERLTLA
-308 ITRAISSKSLSNGQ
+308 ITCKSLSNGQ
-322 RTYGDVFW
+322 RQYGDIVWAKVISVF
-330 SKIINIFTLLLISF
+330 TVLLISS

-349 IGMVFWS
+349 LGMVFWS
-356 FAGFW
+356 FAGYW

-369 QWVIMHWQSALL
+369 QWVLLHWKSALL

-393 GLVATSIALILTL
+393 GLVSTSVAVILTL
-406 LTLEFEKQNGA
+406 LTLECEKQNGA
-417 QLSRFSSVIIYLPL
+417 QLSNYSSLIIYLPL

-439 FGLVWLQEAVHSK
+439 FGLVWLQEALHSK
-452 ATFINVALAHLLF
+452 TTFINVALAHLLF

-473 LATSYRLLDSRYA
+473 LATSYRKLDPRYA

-493 ASPIKIFLQLSLP
+493 ASPLKIFLQVSLP
-506 QLLMPMMMASAL
+506 QLLMPILMASAL

-560 ALIQMLL
+560 AIIQMLL
-567 PAIAFSLIW
+567 PAIAFSMIW
-576 LISMRK
+576 LVST
-582 NRQKAQVKHN
+582 RQ
-592 NKTASYITKV
+592 NKQRTQKIKSEVTL
-602 NR
+602 

>member
-1 MSHKLTSNSLNNR
+1 MSNSLI
-14 PLKDETKL
+14 TKTKTR
-22 LDKLF
+22 DSFF
-27 STVVKF
+27 STIVKI
-33 SPKLLIAILILPV
+33 SPKLLMAILILPV
-46 LGGLLGVLLPAFGWL
+46 LGGLLGVILPAFGWL
-61 PALDRT
+61 PALDKT
-67 QFGLQ
+67 QFNLQ
-72 GFQQLVQT
+72 GFEQLMQT

-93 SIVSGLLAFV
+93 SMVSGLLAFI
-103 ITLLLLANYFDSPWL
+103 ITLLLIATYFDSPWL

-133 AATAIAIAF
+133 AAAAIAIAF

-153 LSPWLTG
+153 LSPWITG
-160 WQSPTDWLLPHDPY
+160 WQSPIDWLLPHDPY
-174 GISIIL
+174 GISIIM

-195 GAIAQPELNIKL
+195 SAIAQPALNIKL
-207 RAQYRVALSL
+207 RAQYRLALSL
-217 GYYPITAF
+217 GYYPMTAF

-239 PMLAILAYASA
+239 PILAILAYASA

-285 SAGAILQLFVTLSV
+285 SAGALLQLLITVAV
-299 LFTWWLLEK
+299 LITWWILERLTLA
-308 ITRAISSKSLSNGQ
+308 ITCKSLSNGQ
-322 RTYGDVFW
+322 RQYGDIVWAKVISVF
-330 SKIINIFTLLLISF
+330 TVLLISS

-349 IGMVFWS
+349 LGMVFWS
-356 FAGFW
+356 FAGYW

-369 QWVIMHWQSALL
+369 QWVLLHWKSALL

-393 GLVATSIALILTL
+393 GLVSTSVAVILTL
-406 LTLEFEKQNGA
+406 LTLEYEKQNGA
-417 QLSRFSSVIIYLPL
+417 QLSNYSSLIIYLPL

-439 FGLVWLQEAVHSK
+439 FGLVWLQEALHSK
-452 ATFINVALAHLLF
+452 TTFINVALAHLLF

-473 LATSYRLLDSRYA
+473 LATSYRKLDPRYA

-493 ASPIKIFLQLSLP
+493 ASPLKIFLQVSLP
-506 QLLMPMMMASAL
+506 QLLMPILMASAL

-567 PAIAFSLIW
+567 PAIAFSMIW
-576 LISMRK
+576 LVST
-582 NRQKAQVKHN
+582 RQNKQRAQQM
-592 NKTASYITKV
+592 KTEVTL
-602 NR
+602 

>member
-1 MSHKLTSNSLNNR
+1 MSNSLI
-14 PLKDETKL
+14 TKTKTR
-22 LDKLF
+22 DSFF
-27 STVVKF
+27 STIVNI
-33 SPKLLIAILILPV
+33 SPKLLMAILILPV
-46 LGGLLGVLLPAFGWL
+46 LGGLLGVILPAFGWL
-61 PALDRT
+61 PALDKT
-67 QFGLQ
+67 QFNLQ
-72 GFQQLVQT
+72 GFEQLMQT

-93 SIVSGLLAFV
+93 SMVSGLLAFI
-103 ITLLLLANYFDSPWL
+103 ITLLLIATYFDSPWL

-133 AATAIAIAF
+133 AAAAIAIAF

-153 LSPWLTG
+153 LSPWITG
-160 WQSPTDWLLPHDPY
+160 WQSPIDWLLPHDPY
-174 GISIIL
+174 GISIIM

-195 GAIAQPELNIKL
+195 SAIAQPALNIKL
-207 RAQYRVALSL
+207 RAQYRLALSL
-217 GYYPITAF
+217 GYYPMTAF

-239 PMLAILAYASA
+239 PILAILAYASA

-285 SAGAILQLFVTLSV
+285 SAGALLQLLITVAV
-299 LFTWWLLEK
+299 LITWWILEK
-308 ITRAISSKSLSNGQ
+308 LTLAITCKSLSNGQ
-322 RTYGDVFW
+322 RQYGDILWAKV
-330 SKIINIFTLLLISF
+330 INIFTVLLISS

-349 IGMVFWS
+349 LGMVFWS
-356 FAGFW
+356 FAGYW

-369 QWVIMHWQSALL
+369 QWVLLHWKSALI

-393 GLVATSIALILTL
+393 GLVSTSVAVTLTL

-417 QLSRFSSVIIYLPL
+417 QLSNYSSLIIYLPL

-439 FGLVWLQEAVHSK
+439 FGLVWLQEALHSK
-452 ATFINVALAHLLF
+452 TTFINVALAHLLF

-473 LATSYRLLDSRYA
+473 LATSYRKLDPRYA

-493 ASPIKIFLQLSLP
+493 ASPLKIFLQVSLP
-506 QLLMPMMMASAL
+506 QLLMPILMASAL

-567 PAIAFSLIW
+567 PAIAFSMIW
-576 LISMRK
+576 LVSTRQNKQRTHKMK
-582 NRQKAQVKHN
+582 NEV
-592 NKTASYITKV
+592 TL
-602 NR
+602 

>member
-1 MSHKLTSNSLNNR
+1 MSNSLI
-14 PLKDETKL
+14 TKAKTH
-22 LDKLF
+22 DSFF
-27 STVVKF
+27 STIVKI
-33 SPKLLIAILILPV
+33 SPKLLMAILILPV
-46 LGGLLGVLLPAFGWL
+46 LGGLLGVILPAFGWL
-61 PALDRT
+61 PALDKT
-67 QFGLQ
+67 QFNLQ
-72 GFQQLVQT
+72 GFEQLMQT
-80 PGIAQ
+80 PGIMQ

-93 SIVSGLLAFV
+93 SIVSGLLAFI
-103 ITLLLLANYFDSPWL
+103 ITLLLIATYFDSPWL

-133 AATAIAIAF
+133 AAAAIAIAF

-153 LSPWLTG
+153 LSPWITG
-160 WQSPTDWLLPHDPY
+160 WQSPIDWLLPHDPY
-174 GISIIL
+174 GISIIM

-195 GAIAQPELNIKL
+195 SAIAQPALNIKL
-207 RAQYRVALSL
+207 RAQYRLALSL
-217 GYYPITAF
+217 GYYPMTAF

-239 PMLAILAYASA
+239 PILAILAYASA

-285 SAGAILQLFVTLSV
+285 SAGALLQLLITVAV
-299 LFTWWLLEK
+299 LITWWILERLTLA
-308 ITRAISSKSLSNGQ
+308 ITCKSLSNGQ
-322 RTYGDVFW
+322 RQYGDIVWAKVISVF
-330 SKIINIFTLLLISF
+330 TVLLISS

-349 IGMVFWS
+349 LGMVFWS
-356 FAGFW
+356 FAGYW

-369 QWVIMHWQSALL
+369 QWVLLHWKSALL

-393 GLVATSIALILTL
+393 GLVSTSVAVILTL
-406 LTLEFEKQNGA
+406 LTLEYEKQNGA
-417 QLSRFSSVIIYLPL
+417 QLSNYSSLIIYLPL

-439 FGLVWLQEAVHSK
+439 FGLVWLQEALHSK
-452 ATFINVALAHLLF
+452 TTFINVALAHLLF

-473 LATSYRLLDSRYA
+473 LATSYRKLDPRYA

-493 ASPIKIFLQLSLP
+493 ASPLKIFLQVSLP
-506 QLLMPMMMASAL
+506 QLLMPILMASAL

-567 PAIAFSLIW
+567 PAIAFSMIW
-576 LISMRK
+576 LVST
-582 NRQKAQVKHN
+582 RQ
-592 NKTASYITKV
+592 NKQRTHKMKSEVTL
-602 NR
+602 

>member
-1 MSHKLTSNSLNNR
+1 MSNSLI
-14 PLKDETKL
+14 TKTKTR
-22 LDKLF
+22 DSFF
-27 STVVKF
+27 STIVKI
-33 SPKLLIAILILPV
+33 SPKLLMAILILPV
-46 LGGLLGVLLPAFGWL
+46 LGGLLGVILPAFGWL
-61 PALDRT
+61 PALDKT
-67 QFGLQ
+67 QFNLQ
-72 GFQQLVQT
+72 GFEQLMQT
-80 PGIAQ
+80 PGIVQ

-93 SIVSGLLAFV
+93 SIVSGLLAFI
-103 ITLLLLANYFDSPWL
+103 ITLLLIATYFDSPWL

-133 AATAIAIAF
+133 AAAAIAIAF

-153 LSPWLTG
+153 LSPWITG
-160 WQSPTDWLLPHDPY
+160 WQSPIDWLLPHDPY
-174 GISIIL
+174 GISIIM

-195 GAIAQPELNIKL
+195 SAIAQPALNIKL
-207 RAQYRVALSL
+207 RAQYRLALSL
-217 GYYPITAF
+217 GYYPMTAF

-239 PMLAILAYASA
+239 PILAILAYASA

-285 SAGAILQLFVTLSV
+285 SAGALLQLLITVAV
-299 LFTWWLLEK
+299 LITWWILERLTLA
-308 ITRAISSKSLSNGQ
+308 ITCKSLSNGQ
-322 RTYGDVFW
+322 RQYGDIVWAKVISVF
-330 SKIINIFTLLLISF
+330 TVLLISS

-349 IGMVFWS
+349 LGMVFWS
-356 FAGFW
+356 FAGYW

-369 QWVIMHWQSALL
+369 QWVLLHWKSALL

-393 GLVATSIALILTL
+393 GLVSTSVAVILTL
-406 LTLEFEKQNGA
+406 LTLEYEKQNGA
-417 QLSRFSSVIIYLPL
+417 QLSNYSSLIIYLPL

-439 FGLVWLQEAVHSK
+439 FGLVWLQEALHSK
-452 ATFINVALAHLLF
+452 TTFINVALAHLLF

-473 LATSYRLLDSRYA
+473 LATSYRKLDPRYA

-493 ASPIKIFLQLSLP
+493 ASPLKIFLQVSLP
-506 QLLMPMMMASAL
+506 QLLMPILMASAL

-567 PAIAFSLIW
+567 PAIAFSMIW
-576 LISMRK
+576 LVSTRQNKQRTHKMK
-582 NRQKAQVKHN
+582 NEV
-592 NKTASYITKV
+592 TL
-602 NR
+602 

>member
-1 MSHKLTSNSLNNR
+1 MSNSLI
-14 PLKDETKL
+14 TKTKTR
-22 LDKLF
+22 DSFF
-27 STVVKF
+27 STIVKI
-33 SPKLLIAILILPV
+33 SPKLLMAILILPV
-46 LGGLLGVLLPAFGWL
+46 LGGLLGVILPAFGWL
-61 PALDRT
+61 PALDKT
-67 QFGLQ
+67 QFNLQ
-72 GFQQLVQT
+72 GFEQLMQT
-80 PGIAQ
+80 PGIVQ

-93 SIVSGLLAFV
+93 SIVSGLLAFI
-103 ITLLLLANYFDSPWL
+103 ITLLLIATYFDSPWL

-133 AATAIAIAF
+133 AAAAIAIAF

-153 LSPWLTG
+153 LSPWITG
-160 WQSPTDWLLPHDPY
+160 WQSPIDWLLPHDPY
-174 GISIIL
+174 GISIIM

-195 GAIAQPELNIKL
+195 SAIAQPALNIKL
-207 RAQYRVALSL
+207 RAQYRLALSL
-217 GYYPITAF
+217 GYYPMTAF

-239 PMLAILAYASA
+239 PILAILAYASA

-285 SAGAILQLFVTLSV
+285 SAGALLQLLITVAV
-299 LFTWWLLEK
+299 LITWWILERLTLA
-308 ITRAISSKSLSNGQ
+308 ITCKSLSNGQ
-322 RTYGDVFW
+322 RQYGDIVWAKVISVF
-330 SKIINIFTLLLISF
+330 TALLISS

-349 IGMVFWS
+349 LGMVFWS
-356 FAGFW
+356 FAGYW

-369 QWVIMHWQSALL
+369 QWVLLHWKSALL

-393 GLVATSIALILTL
+393 GFVSTSVAVILTL
-406 LTLEFEKQNGA
+406 LTLEYEKQNGA
-417 QLSRFSSVIIYLPL
+417 QLSNYSSLIIYLPL

-439 FGLVWLQEAVHSK
+439 FGLVWLQEALHSK
-452 ATFINVALAHLLF
+452 TTFINVALAHLLF

-473 LATSYRLLDSRYA
+473 LATSYRKLDPRYA

-493 ASPIKIFLQLSLP
+493 ASPLKIFLQVSLP
-506 QLLMPMMMASAL
+506 QLFMPILMASAL

-567 PAIAFSLIW
+567 PAIAFSMIW
-576 LISMRK
+576 LVST
-582 NRQKAQVKHN
+582 RQ
-592 NKTASYITKV
+592 NKQRTQKIKSEVTL
-602 NR
+602 

>member
-1 MSHKLTSNSLNNR
+1 MSNSLITR
-14 PLKDETKL
+14 AKTHDSF
-22 LDKLF
+22 F
-27 STVVKF
+27 STIVKI
-33 SPKLLIAILILPV
+33 SPKLLMAILILPV
-46 LGGLLGVLLPAFGWL
+46 LGGLLGVILPAFGWL
-61 PALDRT
+61 PALDKT
-67 QFGLQ
+67 QFNLQ
-72 GFQQLVQT
+72 GFEQLMQT
-80 PGIAQ
+80 PGIMQ

-93 SIVSGLLAFV
+93 SIVSGLLAFI
-103 ITLLLLANYFDSPWL
+103 ITLLLIATYFDSPWL

-133 AATAIAIAF
+133 AAAAIAIAF

-153 LSPWLTG
+153 LSPWITG
-160 WQSPTDWLLPHDPY
+160 WQSPIDWLLPHDPY
-174 GISIIL
+174 GISIIM

-195 GAIAQPELNIKL
+195 SAIAQPALNIKL
-207 RAQYRVALSL
+207 RAQYRLALSL
-217 GYYPITAF
+217 GYYPMTAF

-239 PMLAILAYASA
+239 PILAILAYASA

-285 SAGAILQLFVTLSV
+285 SAGALLQLLITVAV
-299 LFTWWLLEK
+299 LITWWILERLTLT
-308 ITRAISSKSLSNGQ
+308 ITCKSLSNGQ
-322 RTYGDVFW
+322 RQYGDIVWAKVISVF
-330 SKIINIFTLLLISF
+330 TVLLISS

-349 IGMVFWS
+349 LGMVFWS
-356 FAGFW
+356 FAGYW

-369 QWVIMHWQSALL
+369 QWVLLHWKSALL

-393 GLVATSIALILTL
+393 GFVSTSVAVILTL
-406 LTLEFEKQNGA
+406 LTLEYEKQNGA
-417 QLSRFSSVIIYLPL
+417 QLSNYSSLIIYLPL

-439 FGLVWLQEAVHSK
+439 FGLVWLQEALHSK
-452 ATFINVALAHLLF
+452 TTFINVALAHLLF

-473 LATSYRLLDSRYA
+473 LATSYRKLDPRYA

-493 ASPIKIFLQLSLP
+493 ASPLKIFLQVSLP
-506 QLLMPMMMASAL
+506 QLLMPILMASAL

-567 PAIAFSLIW
+567 PAIAFSMIW
-576 LISMRK
+576 LVSTRQNKQRTHKMK
-582 NRQKAQVKHN
+582 NEV
-592 NKTASYITKV
+592 TL
-602 NR
+602 

>member
-1 MSHKLTSNSLNNR
+1 MNKSLTSN
-14 PLKDETKL
+14 TKMH
-22 LDKLF
+22 DRF
-27 STVVKF
+27 FNVIVSF
-33 SPKLLIAILILPV
+33 SPKLLVAILVLPV
-46 LGGLLGVLLPAFGWL
+46 LGGLLGVILPAFGWL
-61 PALDRT
+61 PALDKT
-67 QFGLQ
+67 QLGVQ
-72 GFQQLVQT
+72 GFQQLMQS
-80 PGIAQ
+80 PGITQ

-93 SIVSGLLAFV
+93 SLISGLLAFT

-133 AATAIAIAF
+133 AAAAIAIAF

-153 LSPWLTG
+153 FSPWLSG
-160 WQSPTDWLLPHDPY
+160 WQSPIDWLLPHDPY
-174 GISIIL
+174 GISIIM

-195 GAIAQPELNIKL
+195 SAIAQPDLNIKL
-207 RAQYRVALSL
+207 RAQYRLALSL
-217 GYYPITAF
+217 GYYPMTAF

-239 PMLAILAYASA
+239 PILAILAYASA

-285 SAGAILQLFVTLSV
+285 SAGALLQLVVTVSV
-299 LFTWWLLEK
+299 LITWWLLERL
-308 ITRAISSKSLSNGQ
+308 TLAISCKSLSNGQ
-322 RTYGDVFW
+322 RTYGDALW
-330 SKIINIFTLLLISF
+330 AKIINVFTVFLISS

-349 IGMVFWS
+349 LGLVFWS
-356 FAGFW
+356 FAGYW

-369 QWVIMHWQSALL
+369 QWVLLHWQSALS

-393 GLVATSIALILTL
+393 GLVATSIAVILTL
-406 LTLEFEKQNGA
+406 LSLEYEKQNDI
-417 QLSRFSSVIIYLPL
+417 QLSRFSSLIIYLPL

-439 FGLVWLQEAVHSK
+439 FGLVWLQETLHSK
-452 ATFINVALAHLLF
+452 TTFINVALAHLLF

-473 LATSYRLLDSRYA
+473 LATSYRRLDPRYA

-493 ASPIKIFLQLSLP
+493 ASPVKIFLQVSLP
-506 QLLMPMMMASAL
+506 QLLMPILMASAL

-535 GRLNTVTT
+535 GRINTVTT

-548 ANGASRRTSAVY
+548 ANGDSRRTSAVY

-567 PAIAFSLIW
+567 PAIAFSVIW
-576 LISMRK
+576 LVSTGQKRK
-582 NRQKAQVKHN
+582 KTQANRD
-592 NKTASYITKV
+592 NKTASYISKATL
-602 NR
+602 

>member
-1 MSHKLTSNSLNNR
+1 MSNSLI
-14 PLKDETKL
+14 TKAKTH
-22 LDKLF
+22 DSFF
-27 STVVKF
+27 STIVKI
-33 SPKLLIAILILPV
+33 SPKLLMAILILPV
-46 LGGLLGVLLPAFGWL
+46 LGGLLGVILPAFGWL
-61 PALDRT
+61 PALDKT
-67 QFGLQ
+67 QFNLQ
-72 GFQQLVQT
+72 GFEQLMQT
-80 PGIAQ
+80 PGIMQ

-93 SIVSGLLAFV
+93 SIVSGLLAFI
-103 ITLLLLANYFDSPWL
+103 ITLLLIATYFDSPWL

-133 AATAIAIAF
+133 AAAAIAIAF

-153 LSPWLTG
+153 LSPWITG
-160 WQSPTDWLLPHDPY
+160 WQSPIDWLLPHDPY
-174 GISIIL
+174 GISIIM

-195 GAIAQPELNIKL
+195 SAIAQPALNIKL
-207 RAQYRVALSL
+207 RAQYRLALSL
-217 GYYPITAF
+217 GYYPMTAF

-239 PMLAILAYASA
+239 PILAILAYASA

-285 SAGAILQLFVTLSV
+285 SAGALLQLLITVAV
-299 LFTWWLLEK
+299 LITWWILERLTLA
-308 ITRAISSKSLSNGQ
+308 ITCKSLSNGQ
-322 RTYGDVFW
+322 RQYGDIVWAKVISVF
-330 SKIINIFTLLLISF
+330 TVLLISS

-349 IGMVFWS
+349 LGMVFWS
-356 FAGFW
+356 FAGYW

-369 QWVIMHWQSALL
+369 QWVLLHWKSALL

-393 GLVATSIALILTL
+393 GLVSTSVAVILTL
-406 LTLEFEKQNGA
+406 LTLEYEKQNGA
-417 QLSRFSSVIIYLPL
+417 QLSNYSSLIIYLPL

-439 FGLVWLQEAVHSK
+439 FGLVWLQEALHSK
-452 ATFINVALAHLLF
+452 TTFINVALAHLLF

-473 LATSYRLLDSRYA
+473 LATSYRKLDPRYA

-493 ASPIKIFLQLSLP
+493 ASPLKIFLQVSLP
-506 QLLMPMMMASAL
+506 QLLMPILMASAL

-567 PAIAFSLIW
+567 PAIAFSMIW
-576 LISMRK
+576 LVSTRQNKQRTHKMK
-582 NRQKAQVKHN
+582 NEV
-592 NKTASYITKV
+592 TL
-602 NR
+602 

>member
-1 MSHKLTSNSLNNR
+1 MSNSLI
-14 PLKDETKL
+14 TKTKTR
-22 LDKLF
+22 DSFF
-27 STVVKF
+27 STIVKI
-33 SPKLLIAILILPV
+33 SPKLLMAILILPV
-46 LGGLLGVLLPAFGWL
+46 LGGLLGVILPAFGWL
-61 PALDRT
+61 PALDKT
-67 QFGLQ
+67 QLNLQ
-72 GFQQLVQT
+72 GFEQLMQT
-80 PGIAQ
+80 PGIVQ
-85 MIGLSFFS
+85 MIGLSFLS
-93 SIVSGLLAFV
+93 SIVSGLLAFI
-103 ITLLLLANYFDSPWL
+103 ITLLLIATYFDSPWL

-133 AATAIAIAF
+133 AAAAIAIAF

-153 LSPWLTG
+153 LSPWITG
-160 WQSPTDWLLPHDPY
+160 WQSPIDWLLPHDPY
-174 GISIIL
+174 GISIIM

-195 GAIAQPELNIKL
+195 SAIAQPALNIKL
-207 RAQYRVALSL
+207 RAQYRLALSL
-217 GYYPITAF
+217 GYYPMTAF

-239 PMLAILAYASA
+239 PILAILAYASA

-285 SAGAILQLFVTLSV
+285 SAGALLQLLITVAV
-299 LFTWWLLEK
+299 LITWWILERLTLA
-308 ITRAISSKSLSNGQ
+308 ITCKSLSNGQ
-322 RTYGDVFW
+322 RQYGDIVWAKVISVF
-330 SKIINIFTLLLISF
+330 TVLLISS

-349 IGMVFWS
+349 LGMVFWS
-356 FAGFW
+356 FAGYW

-369 QWVIMHWQSALL
+369 QWVLLHWKSALL

-393 GLVATSIALILTL
+393 GFVSTSVAVILTL
-406 LTLEFEKQNGA
+406 LTLEYEKQNGA
-417 QLSRFSSVIIYLPL
+417 QLSNYSSLIIYLPL

-439 FGLVWLQEAVHSK
+439 FGLVWLQEALHNK
-452 ATFINVALAHLLF
+452 TIFINVALAHLLF

-473 LATSYRLLDSRYA
+473 LATSYRKLDPRYA

-493 ASPIKIFLQLSLP
+493 ASPLKIFLQVSLP
-506 QLLMPMMMASAL
+506 QLLIPILMASAL

-567 PAIAFSLIW
+567 PAIAFSIIW
-576 LISMRK
+576 LIST
-582 NRQKAQVKHN
+582 RQ
-592 NKTASYITKV
+592 NKQRTHKMKSEVTL
-602 NR
+602 

>member
-1 MSHKLTSNSLNNR
+1 MSNSLI
-14 PLKDETKL
+14 TKTKTR
-22 LDKLF
+22 DSFF
-27 STVVKF
+27 STIVKI
-33 SPKLLIAILILPV
+33 SPKLLMAILILPV
-46 LGGLLGVLLPAFGWL
+46 LGGLLGVILPAFGWL
-61 PALDRT
+61 PALDKT
-67 QFGLQ
+67 QFNLQ
-72 GFQQLVQT
+72 GFEQLMQT
-80 PGIAQ
+80 PGIVQ

-93 SIVSGLLAFV
+93 SIVSGLLAFI
-103 ITLLLLANYFDSPWL
+103 ITLLLIATYFDSPWL

-133 AATAIAIAF
+133 AAAAIAIAF

-153 LSPWLTG
+153 LSPWITG
-160 WQSPTDWLLPHDPY
+160 WQSPIDWLLPHDPY
-174 GISIIL
+174 GISIIM

-195 GAIAQPELNIKL
+195 SAIAQPALNIKL
-207 RAQYRVALSL
+207 RAQYRLALSL
-217 GYYPITAF
+217 GYYPMTAF

-239 PMLAILAYASA
+239 PILAILAYASA

-285 SAGAILQLFVTLSV
+285 SAGALLQLLITVAV
-299 LFTWWLLEK
+299 LITWWILERLTLA
-308 ITRAISSKSLSNGQ
+308 ITCKSLSNGQ
-322 RTYGDVFW
+322 RQYGDIVWAKVISVF
-330 SKIINIFTLLLISF
+330 TALLISS

-349 IGMVFWS
+349 LGMVFWS
-356 FAGFW
+356 FAGYW

-369 QWVIMHWQSALL
+369 QWVLLHWKSALL

-393 GLVATSIALILTL
+393 GFVSTSVAVILTL
-406 LTLEFEKQNGA
+406 LTLEYEKQNGA
-417 QLSRFSSVIIYLPL
+417 QLSNYSSLIIYLPL

-439 FGLVWLQEAVHSK
+439 FGLVWLQEALHSK
-452 ATFINVALAHLLF
+452 TTFINVALAHLLF

-473 LATSYRLLDSRYA
+473 LATSYRKLDPRYA
-486 QVAASLG
+486 RVAASLG
-493 ASPIKIFLQLSLP
+493 SSPLKIFLQVSLP
-506 QLLMPMMMASAL
+506 QLLMPILMASAL

-567 PAIAFSLIW
+567 PAIAFSMIW
-576 LISMRK
+576 LVSTRQNKQRTQKIK
-582 NRQKAQVKHN
+582 NEV
-592 NKTASYITKV
+592 TL
-602 NR
+602 

>member
-1 MSHKLTSNSLNNR
+1 MSNSLI
-14 PLKDETKL
+14 TKTKTR
-22 LDKLF
+22 DSFF
-27 STVVKF
+27 STIVKI
-33 SPKLLIAILILPV
+33 SPKLLMAILILPV
-46 LGGLLGVLLPAFGWL
+46 LGGLLGVILPAFGWL
-61 PALDRT
+61 PALDKT
-67 QFGLQ
+67 QFNLQ
-72 GFQQLVQT
+72 GFEQLMQT
-80 PGIAQ
+80 PGIVQ

-93 SIVSGLLAFV
+93 SIVSGLLAFI
-103 ITLLLLANYFDSPWL
+103 ITLLLIATYFDSPWL

-133 AATAIAIAF
+133 AAAAIAIAF

-153 LSPWLTG
+153 LSPWITG
-160 WQSPTDWLLPHDPY
+160 WQSPIDWLLPHDPY
-174 GISIIL
+174 GISIIM

-195 GAIAQPELNIKL
+195 SAIAQPALNIKL
-207 RAQYRVALSL
+207 RAQYRLALSL
-217 GYYPITAF
+217 GYYPMTAF

-239 PMLAILAYASA
+239 PILAILAYASA

-285 SAGAILQLFVTLSV
+285 SAGALLQLLITVAV
-299 LFTWWLLEK
+299 LITWWILERLTLA
-308 ITRAISSKSLSNGQ
+308 ITCKSLSNGQ
-322 RTYGDVFW
+322 RQYGDIVWAKVISVF
-330 SKIINIFTLLLISF
+330 TVLLISS

-349 IGMVFWS
+349 LGMVFWS
-356 FAGFW
+356 FAGYW

-369 QWVIMHWQSALL
+369 QWVLLHWKSALL

-393 GLVATSIALILTL
+393 GLVSTSVAVILTL
-406 LTLEFEKQNGA
+406 LTLEYEKQNGA
-417 QLSRFSSVIIYLPL
+417 QLSNYSSLIIYLPL

-439 FGLVWLQEAVHSK
+439 FGLVWLQETLHSK
-452 ATFINVALAHLLF
+452 TTFINVALAHLLF

-473 LATSYRLLDSRYA
+473 LATSYRKLDPRYA

-493 ASPIKIFLQLSLP
+493 ASPLKIFLQVSLP
-506 QLLMPMMMASAL
+506 QLFMPILMASAL

-567 PAIAFSLIW
+567 PAIAFSMIW
-576 LISMRK
+576 LVSTRQNKQRTQKMK
-582 NRQKAQVKHN
+582 NEV
-592 NKTASYITKV
+592 TL
-602 NR
+602 

>member
-1 MSHKLTSNSLNNR
+1 MSHNLTSNFLNTP
-14 PLKDETKL
+14 PLKNGTKR
-22 LDKLF
+22 LDTLF
-27 STVVKF
+27 SAVVKF
-33 SPKLLIAILILPV
+33 SPKLLVAILILPV
-46 LGGLLGVLLPAFGWL
+46 LGGLLGVFLPAFGWL

-72 GFQQLVQT
+72 GFQQLIQT

-93 SIVSGLLAFV
+93 SIISGLLAF
-103 ITLLLLANYFDSPWL
+103 IMTILLLANYFDSPWL
-118 ARIQRLLGPILVIPH
+118 ARIQGFLGPILVIPH
-133 AATAIAIAF
+133 AAAAIAIAF

-174 GISIIL
+174 GISIIM

-195 GAIAQPELNIKL
+195 SAIAQPDLNLKL

-225 FKAVLPNIYPLMRL
+225 FKAVLPNIYPFMRL

-285 SAGAILQLFVTLSV
+285 SAGAILQLFITLSV
-299 LFTWWLLEK
+299 LLTWWLLEK
-308 ITRAISSKSLSNGQ
+308 TTQAIISKSLSNGQ
-322 RTYGDVFW
+322 RTYGDTFW
-330 SKIINIFTLLLISF
+330 TKIINIFTLLLSCF
-344 IALAL
+344 ITLAL
-349 IGMVFWS
+349 LGMVFWS
-356 FAGFW
+356 FAGYW
-361 QFPLALPE
+361 QFPLALPG
-369 QWVIMHWQSALL
+369 QWVITHWQSALL
-381 QVQTPIINSLSI
+381 QIQTPIINSLSI

-452 ATFINVALAHLLF
+452 ATFINVALTHLLF

-473 LATSYRLLDSRYA
+473 LATSYRLLDPRYA
-486 QVAASLG
+486 QVAAGLG
-493 ASPIKIFLQLSLP
+493 ASPIKIFLQVSLP
-506 QLLMPMMMASAL
+506 QLLMPIMMASAL

-526 YLPTLLVGG
+526 YLPTLLVSG

-576 LISMRK
+576 LMSMRK
-582 NRQKAQVKHN
+582 KRQKAQAKRN

>member
-1 MSHKLTSNSLNNR
+1 MSNSLI
-14 PLKDETKL
+14 TKTKTR
-22 LDKLF
+22 DSFF
-27 STVVKF
+27 STIVNI
-33 SPKLLIAILILPV
+33 SPKLLMAILILPV
-46 LGGLLGVLLPAFGWL
+46 LGGLLGVILPAFGWL
-61 PALDRT
+61 PALDKT
-67 QFGLQ
+67 QFNLQ
-72 GFQQLVQT
+72 GFEQLMQT

-93 SIVSGLLAFV
+93 SMVSGLLAFI
-103 ITLLLLANYFDSPWL
+103 ITLLLIATYFDSPWL

-133 AATAIAIAF
+133 AAAAIAIAF

-153 LSPWLTG
+153 LSPWITG
-160 WQSPTDWLLPHDPY
+160 WQSPIDWLLPHDPY
-174 GISIIL
+174 GISIIM

-195 GAIAQPELNIKL
+195 SAIAQPALNIKL
-207 RAQYRVALSL
+207 RAQYRLALSL
-217 GYYPITAF
+217 GYYPMTAF

-239 PMLAILAYASA
+239 PILAILAYASA

-285 SAGAILQLFVTLSV
+285 SAGALLQLLITVAV
-299 LFTWWLLEK
+299 LITWWILEK
-308 ITRAISSKSLSNGQ
+308 LTLAITCKSLSNGQ
-322 RTYGDVFW
+322 RQYGDILWAKV
-330 SKIINIFTLLLISF
+330 INIFTVLLISS

-349 IGMVFWS
+349 LGMVFWS
-356 FAGFW
+356 FAGYW

-369 QWVIMHWQSALL
+369 QWVLLHWKSALI

-393 GLVATSIALILTL
+393 GLVSTSVAVTLTL

-417 QLSRFSSVIIYLPL
+417 QLSNYSSLIIYLPL

-439 FGLVWLQEAVHSK
+439 FGLVWLQEALHSK
-452 ATFINVALAHLLF
+452 TTFINVALAHLLF

-473 LATSYRLLDSRYA
+473 LATSYRKLDPRYA

-493 ASPIKIFLQLSLP
+493 ASPLKIFLQVSLP
-506 QLLMPMMMASAL
+506 QLFMPILMASAL

-567 PAIAFSLIW
+567 PAIAFSMIW
-576 LISMRK
+576 LVST
-582 NRQKAQVKHN
+582 RQ
-592 NKTASYITKV
+592 NKQRTQKIKSEVTL
-602 NR
+602 

>member
-1 MSHKLTSNSLNNR
+1 MSNSLI
-14 PLKDETKL
+14 TKTKTR
-22 LDKLF
+22 DSFF
-27 STVVKF
+27 STIVKI
-33 SPKLLIAILILPV
+33 SPKLLMAILILPV
-46 LGGLLGVLLPAFGWL
+46 LGGLLGVILPAFGWL
-61 PALDRT
+61 PALDKT
-67 QFGLQ
+67 QFNLQ
-72 GFQQLVQT
+72 GFEQLMQT
-80 PGIAQ
+80 PGIVQ

-93 SIVSGLLAFV
+93 SIVSGLLAFI
-103 ITLLLLANYFDSPWL
+103 ITLLLIATYFDSPWL

-133 AATAIAIAF
+133 AAAAIAIAF

-153 LSPWLTG
+153 LSPWITG
-160 WQSPTDWLLPHDPY
+160 WQSPIDWLLPHDPY
-174 GISIIL
+174 GISIIM

-195 GAIAQPELNIKL
+195 SAIAQPALNIKL
-207 RAQYRVALSL
+207 RAQYRLALSL
-217 GYYPITAF
+217 GYYPMTAF

-239 PMLAILAYASA
+239 PILAILAYASA

-285 SAGAILQLFVTLSV
+285 SAGALLQLLITVAV
-299 LFTWWLLEK
+299 LITWWILERLTLA
-308 ITRAISSKSLSNGQ
+308 ITCKSLSNGQ
-322 RTYGDVFW
+322 RQYGDIVWAKVISVF
-330 SKIINIFTLLLISF
+330 TVLLICS

-349 IGMVFWS
+349 LGMVFWS
-356 FAGFW
+356 FAGYW

-369 QWVIMHWQSALL
+369 QWVLLHWKSALL

-393 GLVATSIALILTL
+393 GFVSTSVAVILTL
-406 LTLEFEKQNGA
+406 LTLEYEKQNGA
-417 QLSRFSSVIIYLPL
+417 QLSNYSSLIIYLPL

-439 FGLVWLQEAVHSK
+439 FGLVWLQEALHSK
-452 ATFINVALAHLLF
+452 TTFINVALAHLLF

-473 LATSYRLLDSRYA
+473 LATSYRKLDPRYA

-493 ASPIKIFLQLSLP
+493 ASPLKIFLQVSLP
-506 QLLMPMMMASAL
+506 QLLMPILMASAL

-567 PAIAFSLIW
+567 PAIAFSMIW
-576 LISMRK
+576 LVST
-582 NRQKAQVKHN
+582 RQ
-592 NKTASYITKV
+592 NKQRTQKIKSEVTL
-602 NR
+602 

>member
-1 MSHKLTSNSLNNR
+1 MSNSLI
-14 PLKDETKL
+14 TKTKTR
-22 LDKLF
+22 DSFF
-27 STVVKF
+27 STIVKI
-33 SPKLLIAILILPV
+33 SPKLLMAILILPV
-46 LGGLLGVLLPAFGWL
+46 LGGLLGVILPAFGWL
-61 PALDRT
+61 PALDKT
-67 QFGLQ
+67 QFNLQ
-72 GFQQLVQT
+72 GFEQLMQT
-80 PGIAQ
+80 PGIMQ

-93 SIVSGLLAFV
+93 SIVSGLLAFI
-103 ITLLLLANYFDSPWL
+103 ITLLLIATYFDSPWL

-133 AATAIAIAF
+133 AAAAIAIAF

-153 LSPWLTG
+153 LSPWITG
-160 WQSPTDWLLPHDPY
+160 WQSPIDWLLPHDPY
-174 GISIIL
+174 GISIIM

-195 GAIAQPELNIKL
+195 SAIAQPALNIKL
-207 RAQYRVALSL
+207 RAQYRLALSL
-217 GYYPITAF
+217 GYYPMTAF

-239 PMLAILAYASA
+239 PILAILAYASA

-285 SAGAILQLFVTLSV
+285 SAGALLQLLITVAV
-299 LFTWWLLEK
+299 LITWWILERLTLA
-308 ITRAISSKSLSNGQ
+308 ITCKSLSNGQ
-322 RTYGDVFW
+322 RQYGDIVWAKVISVF
-330 SKIINIFTLLLISF
+330 TVLLISS

-349 IGMVFWS
+349 LGMVFWS
-356 FAGFW
+356 FAGYW

-369 QWVIMHWQSALL
+369 QWVLLHWKSALL

-393 GLVATSIALILTL
+393 GLVSTSVAVILTL
-406 LTLEFEKQNGA
+406 LTLEYEKQNGA
-417 QLSRFSSVIIYLPL
+417 QLSNYSSLIIYLPL

-439 FGLVWLQEAVHSK
+439 FGLVWLQEALHSK
-452 ATFINVALAHLLF
+452 TTFINVALAHLLF

-473 LATSYRLLDSRYA
+473 LATSYRKLDPRYA

-493 ASPIKIFLQLSLP
+493 ASPLKIFLQVSLP
-506 QLLMPMMMASAL
+506 QLFMPILMASAL

-567 PAIAFSLIW
+567 PAIAFSMIW
-576 LISMRK
+576 LVST
-582 NRQKAQVKHN
+582 RQ
-592 NKTASYITKV
+592 NKQRTQKIKSEVTL
-602 NR
+602 

>member
-1 MSHKLTSNSLNNR
+1 MSNSLI
-14 PLKDETKL
+14 TKTKTR
-22 LDKLF
+22 DSFF
-27 STVVKF
+27 STIVKI
-33 SPKLLIAILILPV
+33 SPKLLMAILILPV
-46 LGGLLGVLLPAFGWL
+46 LGGLLGVILPAFGWL
-61 PALDRT
+61 PALDKT
-67 QFGLQ
+67 QFNLQ
-72 GFQQLVQT
+72 GFEQLMQT
-80 PGIAQ
+80 PGIVQ

-93 SIVSGLLAFV
+93 SIVSGLLAFI
-103 ITLLLLANYFDSPWL
+103 ITLLLIATYFDSPWL

-133 AATAIAIAF
+133 AAAAIAIAF

-153 LSPWLTG
+153 LSPWITG
-160 WQSPTDWLLPHDPY
+160 WQSPIDWLLPHDPY
-174 GISIIL
+174 GISIIM

-195 GAIAQPELNIKL
+195 SAIAQPALNIKL
-207 RAQYRVALSL
+207 RAQYRLALSL
-217 GYYPITAF
+217 GYYPMTAF

-239 PMLAILAYASA
+239 PILAILAYASA

-285 SAGAILQLFVTLSV
+285 SAGALLQLLITVAVLITWRILERLTLA
-299 LFTWWLLEK
+299 
-308 ITRAISSKSLSNGQ
+308 ITCKSLSNGQ
-322 RTYGDVFW
+322 RQYGDIVWAKVISVF
-330 SKIINIFTLLLISF
+330 TVLLISS

-349 IGMVFWS
+349 LGMVFWS
-356 FAGFW
+356 FAGYW

-369 QWVIMHWQSALL
+369 QWVLLHWKSALL

-393 GLVATSIALILTL
+393 GLVSTSVAVILTL
-406 LTLEFEKQNGA
+406 LTLEYEKQNGA
-417 QLSRFSSVIIYLPL
+417 QLSNYSSLIIYLPL

-439 FGLVWLQEAVHSK
+439 FGLVWLQEALHSK
-452 ATFINVALAHLLF
+452 TTFINVALAHLLF

-473 LATSYRLLDSRYA
+473 LATSYRKLDPRYA

-493 ASPIKIFLQLSLP
+493 ASPLKIFLQVSLP
-506 QLLMPMMMASAL
+506 QLLMPILMASAL

-567 PAIAFSLIW
+567 PAIAFSMIW
-576 LISMRK
+576 LVST
-582 NRQKAQVKHN
+582 RQ
-592 NKTASYITKV
+592 NKQRTHKIKSEVTL
-602 NR
+602 

>member
-1 MSHKLTSNSLNNR
+1 MSNSLI
-14 PLKDETKL
+14 TKTKTR
-22 LDKLF
+22 DSFF
-27 STVVKF
+27 STIVKI
-33 SPKLLIAILILPV
+33 SPKLLMAILILPV
-46 LGGLLGVLLPAFGWL
+46 LGGLLGVILPAFGWL
-61 PALDRT
+61 PALDKT
-67 QFGLQ
+67 QFNLQ
-72 GFQQLVQT
+72 GFEQLMQT

-93 SIVSGLLAFV
+93 SMVSGLLAFI
-103 ITLLLLANYFDSPWL
+103 ITLLLIATYFDSPWL

-133 AATAIAIAF
+133 AAAAIAIAF

-153 LSPWLTG
+153 LSPWITG
-160 WQSPTDWLLPHDPY
+160 WQSPIDWLLPHDPY
-174 GISIIL
+174 GISIIM

-195 GAIAQPELNIKL
+195 SAIAQPTLNIKL
-207 RAQYRVALSL
+207 RAQYRLALSL
-217 GYYPITAF
+217 GYYPMTAF

-239 PMLAILAYASA
+239 PILAILAYASA

-285 SAGAILQLFVTLSV
+285 SAGALLQLLITVAV
-299 LFTWWLLEK
+299 LITWWILERLTLA
-308 ITRAISSKSLSNGQ
+308 ITCKSLSNGQ
-322 RTYGDVFW
+322 RQYGDIVWAKVISVF
-330 SKIINIFTLLLISF
+330 TVLLISS

-349 IGMVFWS
+349 LGMVFWS
-356 FAGFW
+356 FAGYW

-369 QWVIMHWQSALL
+369 QWVLLHWKSALL

-393 GLVATSIALILTL
+393 GFVSTSVAVILTL
-406 LTLEFEKQNGA
+406 LTLEYEKQNGA
-417 QLSRFSSVIIYLPL
+417 QLSNYSSLIIYLPL

-439 FGLVWLQEAVHSK
+439 FGLVWLQEALHSK
-452 ATFINVALAHLLF
+452 TTFINVALAHLLF

-473 LATSYRLLDSRYA
+473 LATSYRKLDPRYA

-493 ASPIKIFLQLSLP
+493 ASPLKIFLQVSLP
-506 QLLMPMMMASAL
+506 QLLMPILMASAL

-567 PAIAFSLIW
+567 PAIAFSMIW
-576 LISMRK
+576 LVST
-582 NRQKAQVKHN
+582 RQNKQRAQQM
-592 NKTASYITKV
+592 KTEVTL
-602 NR
+602 